1 MMEKHIT
8 EYRGILYF
16 GDKILYDFT
25 MTEPE
30 LAFAKLAN
38 IIEAEYPSAEARVIN
53 NATGEVVY
61 YCRRTPIC

>member
-1 MMEKHIT
+1 MVEKHEM

-25 MTEPE
+25 ATEPN
-30 LAFAKLAN
+30 LAFARLVS

-53 NATGEVVY
+53 KATGEVVY
-61 YCRRTPIC
+61 YCRRTAIC